1 MSFSLPLEIARGLD
15 LDRAESGPEGQEE
28 DEALHPAADEYLQ
41 PELREPAF
49 VSPEDI
55 FQRRGGGI
63 GVGVG
68 GGGGGGGGSGGIA
81 GGVEEGGE
89 KMMPDETF

>member
-1 MSFSLPLEIARGLD
+1 MRSTYEPVSFSLPLEIARGLD
-15 LDRAESGPEGQEE
+15 LDRAESGPEGREE

-55 FQRRGGGI
+55 FQRRGGG
-63 GVGVG
+63 G
-68 GGGGGGGGSGGIA
+68 GIGGGSGGIA
-81 GGVEEGGE
+81 EGGERGGE

>member
-28 DEALHPAADEYLQ
+28 DEAMHPAADEYLQ

-63 GVGVG
+63 GVGG
-68 GGGGGGGGSGGIA
+68 GGGGGEGYAGGAGGGEA
-81 GGVEEGGE
+81 GGE